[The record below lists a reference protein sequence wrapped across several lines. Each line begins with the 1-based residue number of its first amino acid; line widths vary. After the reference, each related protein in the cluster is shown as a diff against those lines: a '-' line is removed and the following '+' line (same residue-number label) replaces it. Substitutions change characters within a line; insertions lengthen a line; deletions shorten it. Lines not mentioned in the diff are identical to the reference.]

1 MAGEIEVNGQ
11 HVQLWDRN
19 TIADG
24 YKMAQNTIVPI
35 CSAITAGGAAVS
47 AKIQEEI
54 DRATNKENAL
64 SGEIHDETERA
75 TNKETELDE
84 KIDAV
89 ADDLEQEISDRED
102 EDRKL
107 QDQIDTI
114 NAGTDVINVYGTY
127 DNFSGTSGDLFSTSA
142 ITDQD
147 VVKVLNDPN
156 QYPEAGLTAGPHQ
169 TYFRWNVTATV
180 PHKPLDPT
188 DGEWRF
194 IGYTDPYYN
203 TAEIDE
209 KFEDISATVSNN
221 YLSANGVA
229 VQSGHNIVIT
239 KPDGDNTPHIKIETS
254 SHVTFDGVSSTN
266 VSANSLSATTLSA
279 ATAYGQSAKFDDISA
294 TNLTALTAT
303 GESAKYTNV
312 SATNLTALTA
322 SGNLAQYITLS
333 GQTIKGATSSINIDN
348 LINSAVNGGAMTGLK
363 NASAIVLNF
372 DPDKKLEFDN
382 SASEVNLYVSGGA
395 SEWIGFDIDG
405 TNHAITVT
413 GNLTP
418 ILSQYLP
425 VNWSG
430 YTDSIFSGT
439 SRSAQSAGSASL
451 ANSASLAYSATLV
464 DSARIANSAKL
475 ANSST
480 LANSASLANSST
492 YTYSA
497 TIANE
502 AQKLGNVGSADLIG
516 SAQSGKAAWNILR
529 DAKISAVGT
538 NYTNTAFAN
547 LSAGLRISAGNNL
560 TIATAANNTIQLNA
574 KDTGLTSISAGG
586 HTNGTATYNSTLKLS
601 AGDGIN
607 FVTAADNILGISA
620 SGTDYRGGNCI
631 SIDNFSDTIKF
642 IDLSSTISS
651 QKLIVSGQSALW
663 QNGPSYLSADGGVVK
678 LSIDNDSNKVYFDG
692 FNVGISTANRTTW
705 PKIISAGNGKFGDIT
720 ATNVEMSGIYDGTY
734 FTAYYTPSGVNLK
747 RAGMPGPQVFM
758 TPYEVSAVAAG
769 GGGTSV
775 TATKTWYELL
785 SRGSLPQTTTSDY
798 GMVLAVDS
806 ANNNIDWS
814 DRYKLK
820 KGAGAYDDCFETSQQ
835 IKRKDDSYTYIYIEN
850 TERRLCFG
858 VSNNGNVRLGE
869 ETGKTRSPSAA
880 RSIIYSNGTGDNT
893 TYHFNGSALG
903 ATNSDFAKTANS
915 AYSAE
920 YAKSAIS
927 SYYSEEAEDSVRLG
941 NRPDYD
947 YALTGGTYTAS
958 NQLKVNS
965 AVNANNSTKWN
976 GYELLLGS
984 LPTQGQNQIAFI

>member
-1 MAGEIEVNGQ
+1 MADIIITPSV
-11 HVQLWDRN
+11 VPVWDRN
-19 TIADG
+19 TVADG
-24 YKMAQNTIVPI
+24 KKMSESLTALSARDECLASYITSAQGDIQQKLDTEISNR
-35 CSAITAGGAAVS
+35 ITADNTLQNNINEEESERQREDGILQQ
-47 AKIQEEI
+47 KIE
-54 DRATNKENAL
+54 
-64 SGEIHDETERA
+64 DETEAR
-75 TNKETELDE
+75 ETKDT
-84 KIDAV
+84 
-89 ADDLEQEISDRED
+89 DLQS
-102 EDRKL
+102 
-107 QDQIDTI
+107 QIDTLK
-114 NAGTDVINVYGTY
+114 AATDVINVFGTY
-127 DNFSGTSGDLFSTSA
+127 DEFTAASAGDWQEQVTDNDVIKVLRDDQYQPESSDPDYDTEDDDYYQVYYQWHETEHDGWEGWSA
-142 ITDQD
+142 IGN
-147 VVKVLNDPN
+147 L
-156 QYPEAGLTAGPHQ
+156 
-169 TYFRWNVTATV
+169 
-180 PHKPLDPT
+180 
-188 DGEWRF
+188 
-194 IGYTDPYYN
+194 DPYYSV
-203 TAEIDE
+203 AEINDIVDE
-209 KFEDISATVSNN
+209 LSATISNT
-221 YLSANGVA
+221 YLSANGEA
-229 VQSGHNIVIT
+229 VQSGHNIVISAHPT
-239 KPDGDNTPHIKIETS
+239 EPKIKIETS

-266 VSANSLSATTLSA
+266 LSATNASGENLKYDYVTAVNLSSTNVSANSLSA
-279 ATAYGQSAKFDDISA
+279 ATAY
-294 TNLTALTAT
+294 

-372 DPDKKLEFDN
+372 DPDQKLEFDN

-395 SEWIGFDIDG
+395 SEWLGFEIDS

-413 GNLTP
+413 GNLSP

-425 VNWSG
+425 KNWSG
-430 YTDSIFSGT
+430 WSDSTFSGT
-439 SRSAQSAGSASL
+439 SRSAQSAGSAALS
-451 ANSASLAYSATLV
+451 
-464 DSARIANSAKL
+464 
-475 ANSST
+475 
-480 LANSASLANSST
+480 NSASLANSST

-502 AQKLGNVGSADLIG
+502 AQKIGNVGSADIIG
-516 SAQSGKAAWNILR
+516 SAQSGKASWNILR

-560 TIATAANNTIQLNA
+560 TIATAANNTIQLNS

-586 HTNGTATYNSTLKLS
+586 SINGTATYNSTLKLS

-663 QNGPSYLSADGGVVK
+663 QNGPAYLSADGGVVK

-720 ATNVEMSGIYDGTY
+720 ATNIEMSGIYDGTY
-734 FTAYYTPSGVNLK
+734 YTAYYSPSGVNLN
-747 RAGMPGPQVFM
+747 RAGRPGPQVFI
-758 TPYEVSAVAAG
+758 TPYEVSAVAADG
-769 GGGTSV
+769 GSSV

-806 ANNNIDWS
+806 AANTLGWS
-814 DRYKLK
+814 DRYKLR
-820 KGAGAYDDCFETSQQ
+820 KGAGAYDDFFDRSQQ
-835 IKRKDDSYTYIYIEN
+835 IKSNSNNYTYIYIEN
-850 TERRLCFG
+850 TERRICLG
-858 VSNNGNVRLGE
+858 VSQNGNVRLGE
-869 ETGKTRSPSAA
+869 ETGQTRSPSTSK
-880 RSIIYSNGTGDNT
+880 SIIYSSGTGDDT
-893 TYHFNGSALG
+893 TYHFAGN
-903 ATNSDFAKTANS
+903 ANS
-915 AYSAE
+915 AYSAY
-920 YAKSAIS
+920 YAHSAIS
-927 SYYSEEAEDSVRLG
+927 SYYSEKAEDSVRLG

-958 NQLKVNS
+958 NQLRVNS
-965 AVNANNSTKWN
+965 AVNAGNSTKWN
-976 GYELLLGS
+976 GYELLLGT